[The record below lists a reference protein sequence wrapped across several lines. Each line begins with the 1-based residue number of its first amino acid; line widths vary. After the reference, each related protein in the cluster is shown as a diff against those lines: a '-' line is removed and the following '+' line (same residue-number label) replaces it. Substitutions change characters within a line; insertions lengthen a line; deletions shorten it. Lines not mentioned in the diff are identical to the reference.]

1 MTSPTDYLEFTFND
15 ETYKVRKKFKRLKF
29 LRLMGDGELFNAIAL
44 ALDPEELERL
54 EDCDLEENE
63 LEDLLEIIAK
73 TLLGKEGSRGN

>member
-1 MTSPTDYLEFTFND
+1 MTNPADYLEFTFNE

-44 ALDPEELERL
+44 ALDPEELDRL
-54 EDCDLEENE
+54 DDTDLEEKE